1 MLTNKNKKNDKS
13 FGDNQQQRVVK
24 VNKYGLYSAL
34 VVMVGLISTFA
45 FRSTEHVILHLV
57 FSNAT
62 IISYCLC
69 VAIQTWISYQMVP
82 TVNTLRMAR
91 FRLVIALLIHGSFLA
106 MLLLGIIALSQVPY
120 NQSFSPTR
128 LLWDET
134 WPGYYEHAISAILE
148 NIGIF
153 MGCPF
158 FASFVIEFKILSQ
171 QWKVLLWIKA
181 SGQLKNFNHQCRI

>member
-1 MLTNKNKKNDKS
+1 MIYVCDNNNKKNDQS
-13 FGDNQQQRVVK
+13 IDDNHRQLVLK
-24 VNKYGLYSAL
+24 VNEYGLYS
-34 VVMVGLISTFA
+34 VGVFMVSLPSMFA
-45 FRSTEHVILHLV
+45 FRSTEQVHLHLV
-57 FSNAT
+57 FSFTT
-62 IISYCLC
+62 IIAYCLC
-69 VAIQTWISYQMVP
+69 ITIQTWISYQMIP

-106 MLLLGIIALSQVPY
+106 MLLLGIMALSQVPY

-171 QWKVLLWIKA
+171 QWKVLL
-181 SGQLKNFNHQCRI
+181 